1 MTAWSAHGM
10 DKPTFN
16 EAMSGLNGD
25 QAKTIKKGHIFG
37 PSWSNHWVQV
47 EMRIPDDF
55 RKAGQQVLCMFYV
68 SLASLCARVQESHS
82 PSFTVDFDSSSE
94 GLIFTQDG
102 KALHG
107 QYPCVNRILY

>member
-82 PSFTVDFDSSSE
+82 PSFTVDLTHLRKDSFSRKT
-94 GLIFTQDG
+94 GRLYT
-102 KALHG
+102 
-107 QYPCVNRILY
+107 VNILV